1 MDNSIALSGT
11 KGAIIDM
18 AQLPDSLGDTPEE
31 RIMKFTGYRKVGISL
46 INSAQ
51 EGQSLNN
58 TFYGGF
64 DDTLQPGTIQAY

>member
-1 MDNSIALSGT
+1 MLATADLQDRYDLNLYKMDNAIALSGT

-46 INSAQ
+46 INSA
-51 EGQSLNN
+51 
-58 TFYGGF
+58 
-64 DDTLQPGTIQAY
+64 